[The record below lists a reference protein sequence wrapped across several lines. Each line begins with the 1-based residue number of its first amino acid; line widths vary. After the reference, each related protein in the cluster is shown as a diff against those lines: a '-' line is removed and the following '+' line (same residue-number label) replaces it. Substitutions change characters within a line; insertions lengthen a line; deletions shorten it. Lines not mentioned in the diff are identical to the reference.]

1 MDRSIINLSYLQE
14 IDMESVSVSPKF
26 QVVIPQS
33 VRERLGLKPGMRL
46 MVVESGGALQ
56 FVPVRPAQTLRGLV
70 RGIDTT
76 IDAEPDRPL

>member
-1 MDRSIINLSYLQE
+1 MD
-14 IDMESVSVSPKF
+14 SVSVSPKF
-26 QVVIPQS
+26 QVVIPLA

-56 FVPVRPAQTLRGLV
+56 FVPVRPAQALRGVV

-76 IDAEPDRPL
+76 VQPEPDRAL

>member
-1 MDRSIINLSYLQE
+1 MKSSHSQE

-26 QVVIPQS
+26 QVVIPQA

-56 FVPVRPAQTLRGLV
+56 FVPVRPAQALRGLV
-70 RGIDTT
+70 RGIDITL
-76 IDAEPDRPL
+76 DAEPDRAL